1 MTRANLRNAASTL
14 AHHWASGEGG
24 SCAHNRLGVERCL
37 LAYPEGHQRVL
48 CAMMFQVLNTRHGAH
63 HADAFEDMLYDA
75 AMIGGAS

>member
-14 AHHWASGEGG
+14 AHHWASGDGG
-24 SCAHNRLGVERCL
+24 SSASNRLGVERCL

-48 CAMMFQVLNTRHGAH
+48 CAAIVQVLRGRHGAH

-75 AMIGGAS
+75 AVL